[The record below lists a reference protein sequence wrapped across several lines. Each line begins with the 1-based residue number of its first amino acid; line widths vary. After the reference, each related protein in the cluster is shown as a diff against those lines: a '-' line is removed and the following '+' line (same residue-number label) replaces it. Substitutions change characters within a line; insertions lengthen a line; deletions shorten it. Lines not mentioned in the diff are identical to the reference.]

1 VLASAP
7 VPEELRSLASESGT
21 STTGSGGASSGEGS
35 GAALEA
41 RAVVAL
47 MLADPCAASR
57 VVHGYVGPGLEG
69 SEQQGRAVRALFAA
83 AASSLHKPLL
93 LHRGATLEAN
103 LKAAAKVTARLRVLD
118 TQDIGHAVFQRGLA
132 LKVRRR
138 RARSSGSGD

>member
-7 VPEELRSLASESGT
+7 VPEELRSLAAESGT
-21 STTGSGGASSGEGS
+21 STTGSGGEGS

-47 MLADPCAASR
+47 MLADPCAASL
-57 VVHGYVGPGLEG
+57 VVHGYVGPGLEGTEG